1 MDLVVATAAEQVP
14 TDFYA
19 GAAAAFVV
27 IVFAKF
33 ATHTHPRKHK
43 TRNRLLAW
51 VVGPG
56 GHAVCIGFAWLG
68 LVLSLLMLTKEWL
81 SEEEWIRWVV
91 GGLAVV
97 AGLILSLDTALP
109 RSETAAAM
117 QPDGQAEDADP
128 LAETNNPK
136 YVLDAYEQL
145 CTSYHGIDDFRAKLL
160 GFLPLVTGGGLVL
173 LTGRTEE
180 VREEFFGP
188 VGLFGIAVTAGLLA
202 YELFG
207 ITKCHALINAAKAME
222 RDMKVPA
229 GQFRTRPNNLLGV
242 VNEPFAAALI
252 YSAALAAWTYL
263 ALLYVNP
270 SLGMVLSGL
279 VFIGGGSL
287 ILVYDWTLRRED
299 KRKEDERKE
308 RQGHQLADTQAQAT
322 HTAGGWHSLARTVAA
337 WTHRRATSHQEAS
350 SS

>member
-1 MDLVVATAAEQVP
+1 MDLVVATDAGDVP

-19 GAAAAFVV
+19 GAAAACVV

-33 ATHTHPRKHK
+33 ATHTHPQGHKKH
-43 TRNRLLAW
+43 NRLVGW
-51 VVGPG
+51 VVGAG
-56 GHAVCIGFAWLG
+56 GHKLCILFAWLG
-68 LVLSLLMLTKEWL
+68 LVLALLMLSKEWL

-91 GGLAVV
+91 GGLAVG
-97 AGLILSLDTALP
+97 AGGILSLDTALP
-109 RSETAAAM
+109 RKDTAVAT
-117 QPDGQAEDADP
+117 QPDGQADDAESS
-128 LAETNNPK
+128 AEMSRGGSTSTGVSATDTNDPK

-173 LTGRTEE
+173 LTGRTED
-180 VREEFFGP
+180 VRKAFFGP

-207 ITKCHALINAAKAME
+207 IKKCHALIEAAKAME

-229 GQFRTRPNNLLGV
+229 GQFRTRPNNLLKV

-270 SLGMVLSGL
+270 PLGRLLGGG
-279 VFIGGGSL
+279 VFIAGGSL
-287 ILVYDWTLRRED
+287 ILTYDWTLRRAD
-299 KRKEDERKE
+299 KRKETESNERE
-308 RQGHQLADTQAQAT
+308 RRRSSDTQAQA
-322 HTAGGWHSLARTVAA
+322 
-337 WTHRRATSHQEAS
+337 ATGEP
-350 SS
+350 